1 MRPRAPVPRGR
12 AAARREAGAV
22 RVPRDRA
29 AAPRAAGAV
38 QTPRKAAA
46 AAHPALRQVSWARE
60 IGAIRG
66 WLDRNAP
73 SELPSVSRIARGN
86 SDPFR
91 VLVSTMISLRTKD
104 EVTMAASRRLFSAAP
119 SVRALAALPQ
129 ARIARLIY
137 PAGFY
142 RTKAAHLRQA
152 ALIILRD
159 HGGKVPRS
167 MEDLL
172 GLPGVGRKTANLVRN
187 LGYGLPGICVDTHVH
202 RVSNRLGWVSTG
214 TPEKT
219 ETALMECLPAR
230 WWIEINELLV
240 RFGQR
245 VCAPVSPRCSVC
257 PLARSCPRVGVVKS
271 R

>member
-1 MRPRAPVPRGR
+1 MKPPAGRPTA
-12 AAARREAGAV
+12 
-22 RVPRDRA
+22 RA
-29 AAPRAAGAV
+29 AAPA
-38 QTPRKAAA
+38 P
-46 AAHPALRQVSWARE
+46 LRPVSWERE
-60 IGAIRG
+60 IDAIRG

-73 SELPSVSRIARGN
+73 AELPSVSRIARGN
-86 SDPFR
+86 ADPFR

-104 EVTMAASRRLFSAAP
+104 EVTMAASQRLFSAAP
-119 SVRALAALPQ
+119 SVRALAALSP
-129 ARIARLIY
+129 ARIGRLIY

-142 RTKAAHLRQA
+142 RTKAAHLREA
-152 ALIILRD
+152 AIIIIRD

-167 MEDLL
+167 MDDLL
-172 GLPGVGRKTANLVRN
+172 TLPGVGRTTANLVRN

-202 RVSNRLGWVSTG
+202 RVSNRLGWVSTR

-219 ETALMECLPAR
+219 EAALMERLPAR
-230 WWIEINELLV
+230 WWIKINELLV

-257 PLARSCPRVGVVKS
+257 PLARACPRVGVVKS